1 MYCKNEYFCT
11 QSVFT
16 FFSAKK
22 AKITACSSILTT
34 EYYIVVTLAITNT
47 KCELR
52 AVMRSI
58 KQTFCCHQSALY
70 NSCFPIFDC
79 RSQSLS
85 PYVVVSSF

>member
-1 MYCKNEYFCT
+1 MHCKNESIFS

-22 AKITACSSILTT
+22 AKTTAYSNILTP
-34 EYYIVVTLAITNT
+34 EYYIVVILAITNA

-58 KQTFCCHQSALY
+58 KQTFCCHQSTLY
-70 NSCFPIFDC
+70 NSFFPIFNC

-85 PYVVVSSF
+85 PYVVVS